1 MSKPKNVKPN
11 SKRGSKESVSVAVIG
26 GSGLYAME
34 DLQNIREMTV
44 KTPFGSP
51 SDALIVGM
59 LEGVR
64 VAFLPRH
71 GRGHRINPSEVNHRA
86 NIYALKTLGVEK
98 IISVSAC
105 GSLKEELRP
114 RDMVFPD
121 QLFDRTKSRP
131 STFFEKGI
139 VAHVGVAN
147 PYCPL
152 LAGRLY
158 RSAGDLGFRTHSGGT
173 YVCIEG
179 PQFSTKAESEV
190 YRALGFSVIG
200 MTNIPE
206 AKLARE
212 AEICYAAVALVTD
225 YDVWHD
231 EPVTVDMV
239 IGNLTANTANVK
251 QLLKSVIVETG
262 YARQC
267 DCANALQ
274 YAIIT
279 DRARIPAK
287 VKKDLAPLIG
297 RYL

>member
-1 MSKPKNVKPN
+1 MKDKTTL
-11 SKRGSKESVSVAVIG
+11 AVIG

-34 DLQNIREMTV
+34 ALSGVREVKIR
-44 KTPFGSP
+44 TPFGNP
-51 SDALIVGM
+51 SDAIVTGT

-86 NIYALKTLGVEK
+86 NIYALKMLGVEQ

-105 GSLKEELRP
+105 GSLREELRP

-121 QLFDRTKSRP
+121 QVFDRTKGRA

-147 PYCPL
+147 PYCPE

-158 RSAGDLGFRTHSGGT
+158 EAASGLGFRTHKRGT

-179 PQFSTKAESEV
+179 PQFSTRAESKV
-190 YRALGFSVIG
+190 YRELGFSVIG
-200 MTNIPE
+200 MTNVPE
-206 AKLARE
+206 CKLARE
-212 AEICYAAVALVTD
+212 AEICYASVALVTD
-225 YDVWHD
+225 YDVWHE

-239 IGNLTANTANVK
+239 IGNLNANTANVK
-251 QLLKSVIVETG
+251 QLLKAVVSKV
-262 YARQC
+262 ARDRRC
-267 DCANALQ
+267 ECATALQ
-274 YAIIT
+274 YAILT
-279 DRARIPAK
+279 DKKRIPAPI
-287 VKKDLAPLIG
+287 KKKLQPLIG